1 MSNPPLHSTVW
12 MPWMTAWRYLNLTSE
27 TRAGDYISKAL
38 KVKVLVGKALK
49 LLPDINAMP
58 VKTRRF
64 PDVTIKDETGA
75 TFFICEVESYK
86 DTTLKLAIH
95 LAQMLSSLRNRCIQE
110 KSLQGFYF
118 PYGSIQC
125 VLLVTVTWNYHHM
138 KFIED
143 HVPCDLHASL
153 KRVYL
158 KNKTLWDKRW
168 DESKRFLFAYPVCPN
183 NITGTF
189 GAGAKQIM
197 SGQSV
202 VIVNSTQQL
211 VRWRYRDCSFC

>member
-75 TFFICEVESYK
+75 TFFIIQGHYSKASHSLSTNAVITEKPVYPRKIPSRVLLSVWEYSMRSLGHG
-86 DTTLKLAIH
+86 D
-95 LAQMLSSLRNRCIQE
+95 MELSSYEIHR
-110 KSLQGFYF
+110 
-118 PYGSIQC
+118 GSC
-125 VLLVTVTWNYHHM
+125 
-138 KFIED
+138 
-143 HVPCDLHASL
+143 P
-153 KRVYL
+153 
-158 KNKTLWDKRW
+158 LWPSCLSQTR
-168 DESKRFLFAYPVCPN
+168 LF
-183 NITGTF
+183 
-189 GAGAKQIM
+189 KE
-197 SGQSV
+197 
-202 VIVNSTQQL
+202 
-211 VRWRYRDCSFC
+211 